1 MINDQNWSKIQEKDT
16 ARIKVQIRPSQTDQ
30 HYLAVLSFLRLGYI
44 SFVANTSIA
53 CLRQIEKYQFSKVKR
68 VNASLHAG
76 AHIEDSK
83 VPAKGENLEIEAML
97 FFLHPQL
104 FFCQTI
110 IFALRKPPRHK

>member
-1 MINDQNWSKIQEKDT
+1 MTKTGRKSREKDT

-30 HYLAVLSFLRLGYI
+30 HYLAVLSLLKLGYI
-44 SFVANTSIA
+44 LFVANTSIA

-83 VPAKGENLEIEAML
+83 VPAKRENLEIEAML
-97 FFLHPQL
+97 FLLHPQL

>member
-1 MINDQNWSKIQEKDT
+1 MTKTGRKSREKDT
-16 ARIKVQIRPSQTDQ
+16 ARIKVQIRPSQTHQ
-30 HYLAVLSFLRLGYI
+30 HYLAVLSLLKLGYI
-44 SFVANTSIA
+44 LFVVNTSIA
-53 CLRQIEKYQFSKVKR
+53 CLHQIEKYQFSKVKR

-83 VPAKGENLEIEAML
+83 VPAKEENLEIEAML